1 MWYTKN
7 GTKKRKREEDKMEH
21 IKDSFKMIR
30 YNLKTLVG
38 FEFFFKLLSVL
49 LCTPLFVHL
58 FDFIIRGFP

>member
-38 FEFFFKLLSVL
+38 FEFFFKLLIFNFI
-49 LCTPLFVHL
+49 LF
-58 FDFIIRGFP
+58 